1 MMGLLSACGLPMSEN
16 VQVEELLRA
25 PRLPGDYGALQN
37 ALNEWLGESAQLKYP
52 MQGELLSPF
61 LLQDLDGD
69 GQQDAA
75 VLYTTAQS
83 SNVCIA
89 FLQKDAAGV
98 WQVSQSIEGL
108 ADTVDNVRLAQLQD
122 GAATQLVVGYLAAQ
136 GDSYLAVYS
145 YENGTVNA
153 ILEQSYEQYLVE
165 DITGGGNEDL
175 ILMSTLED
183 GGVQIELLT
192 VDRDGMFQQV
202 AVMGLSAD
210 KFSGCAA
217 VAAGLGAD
225 GKRYLVLDGWTG
237 LSGNNLATVLLYFD
251 EDSQQMLPA
260 EQISTSELY
269 NASLRNVSNTERA
282 LSVIRAATGF
292 SVEVISGEEEAAFG
306 YAGAMQ
312 ELDLTDGLF
321 VDLGGASTEGVRFA
335 GGVMESANSCP
346 VGSLK
351 LYRDFV
357 RKILPN
363 KEAIHHMEKAIT
375 LATLGVVERPV
386 RQGLPLVCVGG
397 TARAALKLA
406 KRVCRLPETS
416 NSITIGQLDRVCQE
430 LCASQKQAADL
441 ILKIEPERIHT
452 MIPGMLILRHMVQGF
467 GAGRVIVSQ
476 YGVREG
482 YLCQKI
488 LKAS

>member
-1 MMGLLSACGLPMSEN
+1 
-16 VQVEELLRA
+16 
-25 PRLPGDYGALQN
+25 
-37 ALNEWLGESAQLKYP
+37 
-52 MQGELLSPF
+52 
-61 LLQDLDGD
+61 
-69 GQQDAA
+69 
-75 VLYTTAQS
+75 
-83 SNVCIA
+83 
-89 FLQKDAAGV
+89 
-98 WQVSQSIEGL
+98 
-108 ADTVDNVRLAQLQD
+108 
-122 GAATQLVVGYLAAQ
+122 
-136 GDSYLAVYS
+136 
-145 YENGTVNA
+145 
-153 ILEQSYEQYLVE
+153 
-165 DITGGGNEDL
+165 
-175 ILMSTLED
+175 
-183 GGVQIELLT
+183 
-192 VDRDGMFQQV
+192 
-202 AVMGLSAD
+202 
-210 KFSGCAA
+210 
-217 VAAGLGAD
+217 
-225 GKRYLVLDGWTG
+225 
-237 LSGNNLATVLLYFD
+237 
-251 EDSQQMLPA
+251 
-260 EQISTSELY
+260 
-269 NASLRNVSNTERA
+269 
-282 LSVIRAATGF
+282 
-292 SVEVISGEEEAAFG
+292 
-306 YAGAMQ
+306 MQ

-321 VDLGGASTEGVRFA
+321 VDIGGASTEVVRFT

-375 LATLGVVERPV
+375 MATLGVVERPV

>member
-1 MMGLLSACGLPMSEN
+1 MKQAVIDIGSNSMRLTVYETTPPQIFRVLFKEKIMAGLAGYVEHNALSPDGIERAILGLLSF
-16 VQVEELLRA
+16 RA
-25 PRLPGDYGALQN
+25 TLSAL
-37 ALNEWLGESAQLKYP
+37 
-52 MQGELLSPF
+52 
-61 LLQDLDGD
+61 
-69 GQQDAA
+69 
-75 VLYTTAQS
+75 
-83 SNVCIA
+83 
-89 FLQKDAAGV
+89 
-98 WQVSQSIEGL
+98 
-108 ADTVDNVRLAQLQD
+108 
-122 GAATQLVVGYLAAQ
+122 
-136 GDSYLAVYS
+136 
-145 YENGTVNA
+145 
-153 ILEQSYEQYLVE
+153 
-165 DITGGGNEDL
+165 DIKA
-175 ILMSTLED
+175 
-183 GGVQIELLT
+183 
-192 VDRDGMFQQV
+192 V
-202 AVMGLSAD
+202 AV
-210 KFSGCAA
+210 F
-217 VAAGLGAD
+217 
-225 GKRYLVLDGWTG
+225 
-237 LSGNNLATVLLYFD
+237 AT
-251 EDSQQMLPA
+251 
-260 EQISTSELY
+260 
-269 NASLRNVSNTERA
+269 ASLRNVKNTDQAVAAIQR
-282 LSVIRAATGF
+282 ATGF
-292 SVEVISGEEEAAFG
+292 PVEVISGEEEAAFG
-306 YAGAMQ
+306 YAGA
-312 ELDLTDGLF
+312 
-321 VDLGGASTEGVRFA
+321 STEVVRFA

>member
-1 MMGLLSACGLPMSEN
+1 MKQAVIDIGSNSMRLTVYETTPPQIFRVLFKEKIMAGLAGYVEHNALSPDGIERAILGLLSF
-16 VQVEELLRA
+16 RA
-25 PRLPGDYGALQN
+25 TLSAL
-37 ALNEWLGESAQLKYP
+37 
-52 MQGELLSPF
+52 
-61 LLQDLDGD
+61 
-69 GQQDAA
+69 
-75 VLYTTAQS
+75 
-83 SNVCIA
+83 
-89 FLQKDAAGV
+89 
-98 WQVSQSIEGL
+98 
-108 ADTVDNVRLAQLQD
+108 
-122 GAATQLVVGYLAAQ
+122 
-136 GDSYLAVYS
+136 
-145 YENGTVNA
+145 
-153 ILEQSYEQYLVE
+153 
-165 DITGGGNEDL
+165 DIKA
-175 ILMSTLED
+175 
-183 GGVQIELLT
+183 
-192 VDRDGMFQQV
+192 V
-202 AVMGLSAD
+202 AV
-210 KFSGCAA
+210 F
-217 VAAGLGAD
+217 
-225 GKRYLVLDGWTG
+225 
-237 LSGNNLATVLLYFD
+237 AT
-251 EDSQQMLPA
+251 
-260 EQISTSELY
+260 
-269 NASLRNVSNTERA
+269 ASLRNVKNTDQAVAAIQR
-282 LSVIRAATGF
+282 ATGYPI
-292 SVEVISGEEEAAFG
+292 EVISGEEEAAFG

-321 VDLGGASTEGVRFA
+321 VDIGGASTEVVRFA

-375 LATLGVVERPV
+375 LATLGVVERSV